1 MRRAKARKLDLGWLI
16 TFFSRP
22 DNWFSILGVLSAFA
36 IGGGKFLEKKF
47 GWKFRLFAGPASV
60 VPGED
65 HLIDSLIE
73 RIEELTLENA
83 LLKSEKA
90 ILEKGSTETNKETE
104 SNNL

>member
-1 MRRAKARKLDLGWLI
+1 MKKAKAKNVDLGWLI
-16 TFFSRP
+16 SFFSRP

-60 VPGED
+60 APVEE
-65 HLIDSLIE
+65 HMIDSLIE

-90 ILEKGSTETNKETE
+90 ILEKGHTETNKDKE